1 MNMPRRRTRKRNAP
15 VRRWW
20 PRVATGARKWL
31 GRSSLAA
38 ACGVTLAAVVWYGI
52 PAGLRW
58 AKAHP
63 YFAITKL
70 ELEGNRRLTRHDVL
84 EWIGVHEGASIWE
97 ASPALLQARLESHP
111 WIQRASVQREFPRHV
126 AVTLKE
132 RRPVAI
138 VRLDTLNY
146 VDRGGRVLGPLRA
159 DDSRDFPLITGF
171 DDAAARSFA
180 PIGIHR
186 ALQFLRR
193 CDRLNCFGGISEVYV
208 SAHRGLT
215 VFPQRTAVAV
225 RLGWGGWREKL
236 ARCTRVLAA
245 WERQTARLAA
255 VDVSFREIVVLKL
268 RAEHRPAG
276 GRGPKQ
282 SMRV

>member
-1 MNMPRRRTRKRNAP
+1 
-15 VRRWW
+15 
-20 PRVATGARKWL
+20 VA
-31 GRSSLAA
+31 LAA
-38 ACGVTLAAVVWYGI
+38 AGWYGI
-52 PAGLRW
+52 PSGLCW
-58 AKAHP
+58 VQAHP
-63 YFAITKL
+63 YFAIAKL

-84 EWIGVHEGASIWE
+84 EWIGVHEGTSIWQ
-97 ASPALLQARLESHP
+97 ASPMRLQLRLESHP
-111 WIQRASVQREFPRHV
+111 WVQRASVQRDFPQHV
-126 AVTLKE
+126 AITLKE

-146 VDRGGRVLGPLRA
+146 VDRAGRVLGPLRD

-171 DDAAARSFA
+171 DDDAARSFA
-180 PIGIHR
+180 SIGIHR

-208 SAHRGLT
+208 NAQRGIT

-236 ARCTRVLAA
+236 ARSARVLAA
-245 WERQTARLAA
+245 WDRQTTRIAA
-255 VDVSFREIVVLKL
+255 VDVSFREVVVVKL
-268 RAEHRPAG
+268 RAEHRPAAV
-276 GRGPKQ
+276 RGPKQ

>member
-1 MNMPRRRTRKRNAP
+1 MNIRRGRTRKRNAP
-15 VRRWW
+15 VSRQW
-20 PRVATGARKWL
+20 PHLPSVARKWL

-38 ACGVTLAAVVWYGI
+38 VCGVTLAAVLWYGV
-52 PAGLRW
+52 PSALRW
-58 AKAHP
+58 ASAHP

-70 ELEGNRRLTRHDVL
+70 EVDGNRRLTRHDVL
-84 EWIGVHEGASIWE
+84 EWIGVDEGMSIWQ
-97 ASPALLQARLESHP
+97 ASPMRLQMRLQSHP
-111 WIQRASVQREFPRHV
+111 WIQRASVQRDFPHHV
-126 AVTLKE
+126 AITLRE

-138 VRLDTLNY
+138 VRLDVLNY
-146 VDRGGRVLGPLRA
+146 VDRSGCVLGPLRD

-171 DDAAARSFA
+171 DDEAARGFA
-180 PIGIHR
+180 TIGIHR

-193 CDRLNCFGGISEVYV
+193 CDRSNCFGGISEVYV
-208 SAHRGLT
+208 SAQRGIT

-225 RLGWGGWREKL
+225 RLGWGAWGEKL

-245 WERQTARLAA
+245 WDRQVARIAA

-268 RAEHRPAG
+268 HAEHRPNAV
-276 GRGPKQ
+276 RGLKQ